1 MKEREPRGKGKIS
14 RRFSSR
20 RQRGKSV
27 RLLCLCS
34 WWLLLFILM
43 SPAACTVDRQADSV
57 ADIAVE
63 YANKCG
69 GCHGKL
75 GQGGTAPS
83 HIECSLCDS
92 VESLYLKIDN
102 GLAPHDKAFCRGV
115 CAQNMAIYI
124 YEVLNGNE
132 Q

>member
-1 MKEREPRGKGKIS
+1 MNEPEPGGRVILLRGSSSLRE
-14 RRFSSR
+14 
-20 RQRGKSV
+20 RGKSV
-27 RLLCLCS
+27 RLLSS
-34 WWLLLFILM
+34 WWLFLFVLM
-43 SPAACTVDRQADSV
+43 SLAACTVDKQADSV
-57 ADIAVE
+57 AEDKAIE

-92 VESLYLKIDN
+92 VESLYLKIDD
-102 GLAPHDKAFCRGV
+102 GLPPHDKTFCRGV

-124 YEVLNGNE
+124 SEVLNGRE